1 MTLRVTNTLTGETEP
16 FEPRDPDSVLLYYCG
31 LTTSDPPH
39 LGHARGWVHVDVMCR
54 WLEWLGYDVR
64 HVENFTDVNEKIVAR
79 VGEDGDSEADVA
91 RHYIQQVIE
100 DMRSLNLDRAEVYPR
115 VSEHVPE
122 IISLVER
129 LVESGHAYEA
139 NGSVYFDVTSFEDY
153 GKLSNQTIEDIEAQG
168 EDAEIE
174 KRHPADFALW
184 KADGVDP
191 EDIEEH
197 RHPEAAPAA
206 EACETAQTW
215 DSPWG
220 EGRPGWHIE
229 CSAMSMTHLDETID
243 VHVGGQDL
251 VFPHH
256 ENEVAQSEAAT
267 GQRFADYWLHV
278 RLLET
283 KGEKMSSSL
292 GNFFTVADA
301 VEEFGADVLR
311 TFLLSTAYS
320 SRATYSEETIGEAEE
335 RWDRLKRG
343 YERAVEACDS
353 VDAYAKVTDETL
365 RDAVEEVRADFEAA
379 MNDDFNT
386 REATTALL
394 DLTSAVNTHVDD
406 HDDAYDYRGLRR
418 AVETFE
424 EFGAG
429 ILGLAFG
436 DEHAES
442 DVTLAGDIVELV
454 LDVREQERTAGN
466 YERADELRDELE
478 ALGVEVQ
485 DTDDGPTYRL

>member
-1 MTLRVTNTLTGETEP
+1 MTLRVTNTLTGEKEP

-39 LGHARGWVHVDVMCR
+39 LGHARGWVHVDVMAR
-54 WLEWLGYDVR
+54 WLDYLGYDVH
-64 HVENFTDVNEKIVAR
+64 HVENLTDVNEKIVAR
-79 VGEDGDSEADVA
+79 VGEDGDSESDVA
-91 RHYIQQVIE
+91 RHYVQQAID
-100 DMRSLNLDRAEVYPR
+100 DMRSLNLGRAEVYPR

-122 IISLVER
+122 IIDLVKR
-129 LVESGHAYEA
+129 LVEQGHAYEQ

-153 GKLSNQTIEDIEAQG
+153 GKLSNQSVDDIESQG
-168 EDAEIE
+168 ADTEGE

-184 KADGVDP
+184 KAGGVDP
-191 EDIEEH
+191 ADIAEH
-197 RHPEAAPAA
+197 QHPEAAPAE
-206 EACETAQTW
+206 EACQTAQTW

-229 CSAMSMTHLDETID
+229 CSAMSMTHLDESID
-243 VHVGGQDL
+243 IHVGGQDL

-267 GQRFADYWLHV
+267 GKQFANYWLHV

-283 KGEKMSSSL
+283 EEEKMSSSL
-292 GNFFTVADA
+292 GNYFAVADA
-301 VEEFGADVLR
+301 VDEFGPDVLR
-311 TFLLSTAYS
+311 TFLLSTAYT
-320 SRATYSEETIGEAEE
+320 SRATYSDETIAEAEE
-335 RWDRLKRG
+335 RWDRLSRG
-343 YERAVEACDS
+343 YERAVEACDD
-353 VDAYAKVTDETL
+353 VDAYAKVTDEAL
-365 RDAVEEVRADFEAA
+365 RDAVEDARSAFEAA

-386 REATTALL
+386 REAMTALL
-394 DLTSAVNTHVDD
+394 DLTAAVNSHL
-406 HDDAYDYRGLRR
+406 DAHEQRDYQGLHR

-424 EFGAG
+424 EFGGG

-436 DEHAES
+436 DDDS
-442 DVTLAGDIVELV
+442 GDVSLAGEVVDLV
-454 LDVREQERTAGN
+454 LDIREQERDAGN

>member
-1 MTLRVTNTLTGETEP
+1 MTLRVTNTLTGEKEP

-39 LGHARGWVHVDVMCR
+39 LGHARGWVHVDVMAR
-54 WLEWLGYDVR
+54 WLDHLGYDVH

-79 VGEDGDSEADVA
+79 VGEDGDSEASVA
-91 RHYIQQVIE
+91 RHYVGQVIE
-100 DMRSLNLDRAEVYPR
+100 DMRSLNLGRAEVYPR

-122 IISLVER
+122 IIDLVER
-129 LVESGHAYEA
+129 LVEQGHAYEQ

-153 GKLSNQTIEDIEAQG
+153 GKLSNQSVDDIESQG
-168 EDAEIE
+168 ADTEGE
-174 KRHPADFALW
+174 KHHPADFALW
-184 KADGVDP
+184 KAGGVDP
-191 EDIEEH
+191 EDIAEH
-197 RHPEAAPAA
+197 QHPEAAPAE
-206 EACETAQTW
+206 EACQTAQTW

-229 CSAMSMTHLDETID
+229 CSAMSMTHLDESID
-243 VHVGGQDL
+243 IHVGGQDL

-267 GQRFADYWLHV
+267 GKQFAKYWLHV

-283 KGEKMSSSL
+283 EEEKMSSSL
-292 GNFFTVADA
+292 GNYFTVADA
-301 VEEFGADVLR
+301 VAEFGPDVLR
-311 TFLLSTAYS
+311 TFLLSTAYT
-320 SRATYSEETIGEAEE
+320 SRATYSNETVSEAEE
-335 RWDRLKRG
+335 RWDRLSRG
-343 YERAVEACDS
+343 YERAVAACDD
-353 VDAYAKVTDETL
+353 VDAYAKVTDKAL
-365 RDAVEEVRADFEAA
+365 RDAVDAARDDFEAA

-394 DLTSAVNTHVDD
+394 DLTAAVNTHVDGPD
-406 HDDAYDYRGLRR
+406 EYDYQGLRR

-424 EFGAG
+424 ELGG
-429 ILGLAFG
+429 DILGLSFG
-436 DEHAES
+436 DDDS
-442 DVTLAGDIVELV
+442 GDVSLAGDVVDLV
-454 LDVREQERTAGN
+454 LSVREQEREAGN

>member
-1 MTLRVTNTLTGETEP
+1 MTLRVTNTLTGEKEA

-39 LGHARGWVHVDVMCR
+39 LGHARGWVHVDVMAR
-54 WLEWLGYDVR
+54 WLDYLGYDVH

-91 RHYIQQVIE
+91 RHYVRQVID
-100 DMRSLNLDRAEVYPR
+100 DMRSLNLGRAEVYPR

-122 IISLVER
+122 IIDLVER

-153 GKLSNQTIEDIEAQG
+153 GKLSNQSVEDIESQG
-168 EDAEIE
+168 ADTEGE

-184 KADGVDP
+184 KAGGVDP
-191 EDIEEH
+191 EDIAEH
-197 RHPEAAPAA
+197 QHPEAAPAE
-206 EACETAQTW
+206 EACQTAQTW

-229 CSAMSMTHLDETID
+229 CSAMSMTHLDESID
-243 VHVGGQDL
+243 IHVGGQDL

-267 GQRFADYWLHV
+267 GEQFAKYWLHV

-283 KGEKMSSSL
+283 EEEKMSSSL
-292 GNFFTVADA
+292 GNYFSVSDA
-301 VEEFGADVLR
+301 VEEFGPDVLR
-311 TFLLSTAYS
+311 TFLLSTAYT
-320 SRATYSEETIGEAEE
+320 SRATYSDETVSEAEE
-335 RWDRLKRG
+335 RWDRLSRG
-343 YERAVEACDS
+343 YERAAEACDD
-353 VDAYAKVTDETL
+353 VDAHAKVTDETL
-365 RDAVEEVRADFEAA
+365 RDAVDDARSTFEAA

-386 REATTALL
+386 REAMTALL
-394 DLTSAVNTHVDD
+394 DLTAAVNTHVDGRD
-406 HDDAYDYRGLRR
+406 EYDYRGLRR

-424 EFGAG
+424 ELGG
-429 ILGLAFG
+429 DILGLSFG
-436 DEHAES
+436 EDGGG
-442 DVTLAGDIVELV
+442 DVSLAGDVVDLV
-454 LDVREQERTAGN
+454 LTVREQERDAGN

-485 DTDDGPTYRL
+485 DTDDGPTYRI

>member
-1 MTLRVTNTLTGETEP
+1 MTLRVTNTLTGEKEP

-39 LGHARGWVHVDVMCR
+39 LGHARGWVHVDVMAR
-54 WLEWLGYDVR
+54 WLDYLGYDVH
-64 HVENFTDVNEKIVAR
+64 HVENLTDVNEKIVAR

-91 RHYIQQVIE
+91 RHYVQQAID
-100 DMRSLNLDRAEVYPR
+100 DMRSLNLGRAEVYPR

-122 IISLVER
+122 IIDLVER
-129 LVESGHAYEA
+129 LIEQGHAYEQ

-153 GKLSNQTIEDIEAQG
+153 GKLSNQSVDDIESQG
-168 EDAEIE
+168 ADTEGE

-184 KADGVDP
+184 KAGGVDP
-191 EDIEEH
+191 ADIAEH
-197 RHPEAAPAA
+197 QHPEAAPAE
-206 EACETAQTW
+206 EACQTAQIW

-229 CSAMSMTHLDETID
+229 CSAMSMTHLDESID
-243 VHVGGQDL
+243 IHVGGQDL

-267 GQRFADYWLHV
+267 GKQFANYWLHV

-283 KGEKMSSSL
+283 EEEKMSSSL
-292 GNFFTVADA
+292 GNYFTVADA
-301 VEEFGADVLR
+301 VEEFGPDVLR
-311 TFLLSTAYS
+311 TFLLSTAYT
-320 SRATYSEETIGEAEE
+320 SRATYSDETIAEAKE
-335 RWDRLKRG
+335 RWDRLSRG
-343 YERAVEACDS
+343 YERAVEACDD
-353 VDAYAKVTDETL
+353 VDAHTKVTDETL
-365 RDAVEEVRADFEAA
+365 RDAVEDARSAFEAA
-379 MNDDFNT
+379 LNDDFNT
-386 REATTALL
+386 REAMTALL
-394 DLTSAVNTHVDD
+394 DLTAAVNTHVDG
-406 HDDAYDYRGLRR
+406 HDEYDYQGLRR

-424 EFGAG
+424 EFGGG

-436 DEHAES
+436 DDDS
-442 DVTLAGDIVELV
+442 GDVSLAGDVVDLV
-454 LDVREQERTAGN
+454 LTVRQQEREAGN